1 MIRVSVVKLRDDV
14 DGILANATKTSSN
27 FECDSLAA
35 ESTLTLLCAF
45 LLQPFQEKGEVMERS
60 TVGTISSLGRCTNFD
75 KAALHV
81 KSERPWKM
89 LHHFPHWF
97 VSSAKGLPRELPLEQ
112 KTVLEPRQSLTQ
124 PIAAQQKCTKKFFVK
139 RREFFK
145 RPLRPASAWSPST
158 FAWTTRGSSLSSTT
172 RRCRSMMALSEG
184 TPSET
189 CARRTSDNRGSD
201 LSFRRP
207 KRYLSHCF
215 LPMAT

>member
-75 KAALHV
+75 KAALHA

-89 LHHFPHWF
+89 PPPFPTSVCVF
-97 VSSAKGLPRELPLEQ
+97 GERTAQGVAPGAENGPGASSESHAANCGTAEVHEE
-112 KTVLEPRQSLTQ
+112 VIRQT
-124 PIAAQQKCTKKFFVK
+124 AQVF
-139 RREFFK
+139 
-145 RPLRPASAWSPST
+145 
-158 FAWTTRGSSLSSTT
+158 
-172 RRCRSMMALSEG
+172 
-184 TPSET
+184 
-189 CARRTSDNRGSD
+189 
-201 LSFRRP
+201 
-207 KRYLSHCF
+207 
-215 LPMAT
+215 